1 MENVPVEEAGPKKD
15 RKKKK
20 SSRSKSKS
28 RSTKAKQIEPEAE
41 AEAYPTFDEP
51 ETAPK
56 EEKAD
61 LEIV

>member
-1 MENVPVEEAGPKKD
+1 VENVPVEEAGPKKD
-15 RKKKK
+15 RKKK